1 VEFLFQ
7 TYSKHLNAAQKE
19 SSRRFA
25 ADVIKFVNGE
35 APWTAFDEKSPSV
48 RVYGPSETE
57 NRAVVLEVEG
67 NESELKKKRKGIFSS
82 LLLSRGWML
91 YLTRSDYFLRAAEM
105 RTHMLAREGSLE
117 FYIWSLETNKW
128 CLRRSAC

>member
-1 VEFLFQ
+1 VAFLFQ

-35 APWTAFDEKSPSV
+35 APWTAFDERSPSV

-67 NESELKKKRKGIFSS
+67 NQSELTKKRKGDIFQFATKPGLDVISNAFG
-82 LLLSRGWML
+82 L
-91 YLTRSDYFLRAAEM
+91 FLAGR
-105 RTHMLAREGSLE
+105 
-117 FYIWSLETNKW
+117 
-128 CLRRSAC
+128 